1 METLI
6 EKSNPIA
13 HEFPPLSNNYTVHVN
28 SIEMLKNVQLDIDI
42 QRELDP
48 EWISVLKEKIIEH
61 RRDKGF
67 FFLGAFEVA
76 CLSNSLYM
84 LNGQHRYFV
93 VKDLHSEFKEEQI
106 PVELKIYTV
115 SSKEEMHELWMKV
128 NGSKPSKLC
137 KSTSTQVII
146 NSIKKYFAQ
155 NYAKYLTNADK
166 PTRPNINLDQL
177 EKALHDHDTLN
188 ILKIDSSEEFVSMIE
203 KLNNFYKY
211 SDPSKWKSWGIDDAL
226 VLKCKTKNILKPL
239 FLGIFA
245 NFEWLKRIIEVN
257 KPEAT
262 IDNYSSIPHLGLNSK
277 SRKISKAKRRRIWEK
292 RCSKKMMIG
301 KCFVCKRD
309 IDYDTFEAGH
319 ILSHF
324 WGGSTSLDNLEPI
337 CSICNKDMG
346 VENLLKYKDDNYK
359 NQI

>member
-6 EKSNPIA
+6 ENSNPIA
-13 HEFPPLSNNYTVHVN
+13 QEFPPLSNTYIVHVN
-28 SIEMLKNVQLDIDI
+28 STEMLKNVQLDVEI
-42 QRELDP
+42 QRELDL
-48 EWISVLKEKIIEH
+48 EWIASLKQKIIVH
-61 RRDKGF
+61 RQDKGY
-67 FFLGAFEVA
+67 FFLGTFEVA
-76 CLSNSLYM
+76 CLNNSLYM

-93 VKDLHSEFKEEQI
+93 VKDLESEFKEDI
-106 PVELKIYTV
+106 PVEMKIYTV

-137 KSTSTQVII
+137 KSTSTQVIV
-146 NSIKKYFAQ
+146 NSIKKYFVQ
-155 NYAKYLTNADK
+155 NYSRYITNADK
-166 PTRPNINLDQL
+166 PIRPNINLDQL
-177 EKALHDHDTLN
+177 EMALNDHDTLKTLN
-188 ILKIDSSEEFVSMIE
+188 IDSSEKFVLMIE

-211 SDPSKWKSWGIDDAL
+211 SDTTKWKAWSIDETL
-226 VLKCKTKNILKPL
+226 VMKCKTKNILKPL

-245 NFEWLKRIIEVN
+245 NFEWLKRIVEVN
-257 KPEAT
+257 RQDAT

-277 SRKISKAKRRRIWEK
+277 SRKISKAKRRKIWEK

-301 KCFVCKRD
+301 KCFVCKGD

-324 WGGSTSLDNLEPI
+324 WGGSTSIDNLEPI

-346 VENLLKYKDDNYK
+346 VQNLLQYKTENY
-359 NQI
+359 I